1 MTYSVVVPV
10 YNEEGNVPE
19 LGRRIV
25 AALEGVG
32 EPFEVLFVDDGS
44 SDGTRPALRALAE
57 ADPRVRV
64 VLFRRNFGQEAAVE
78 AGYLNARGDW
88 IIQLDGDLQHPP
100 EEIPKLLGALEDGYD
115 VVYGLRGDR
124 QDPFPRRVAS
134 RALHAGMRWLDVELP
149 PEVSTFRVMYAP
161 MARLVASL
169 PERSKFLSGLLV
181 WSGAR
186 IGTVTVR
193 HEARHSGRSKYD
205 LTRLVNHA
213 FDLVV
218 GFSSKP
224 LRQLGQLGLLFALAG
239 FGLGGWALVKRL
251 VWGVS
256 VTGWTSLFAAVVVLA
271 GVQLVALSLIGEYVG
286 RIYGQVQQRPSYL
299 IAERLNFDDD
309 PELPG

>member
-1 MTYSVVVPV
+1 MSTVTYSVVVPV
-10 YNEEGNVPE
+10 YNEEGNVTE
-19 LGRRIV
+19 LGRRLV
-25 AALEGVG
+25 ETMSAVG

-44 SDGTRPALRALAE
+44 SDGTRAALRAMAE

-64 VLFRRNFGQEAAVE
+64 VLFRRNFGQEAAVV
-78 AGYLNARGDW
+78 AGYVNARGEW

-100 EEIPKLLGALEDGYD
+100 EEIPKLIAARDDGYD
-115 VVYGLRGDR
+115 VVYGLRANR
-124 QDPFPRRVAS
+124 KDPVLRRAAS
-134 RALHAGMRWLDVELP
+134 RALHSGMRWLDVELP
-149 PEVSTFRVMYAP
+149 PEVSTFRLMYAP
-161 MARLVASL
+161 IARLVATL

-205 LTRLVNHA
+205 LGRLVNHA

-224 LRQLGQLGLLFALAG
+224 LRYLGQLGMLFALAG
-239 FGLGGWALVKRL
+239 FGLGAWALVKRL

-256 VTGWTSLFAAVVVLA
+256 VTGWASLFAAVVVLA
-271 GVQLVALSLIGEYVG
+271 GVQLVGLSLIGEYVG
-286 RIYGQVQQRPSYL
+286 RIYGQVQQRPAYL
-299 IAERLNFDDD
+299 VGERLNFGDDA
-309 PELPG
+309 E